1 MVVLRA
7 VFVPHFF
14 GGDRGESRL
23 SRARPLGRCNRP
35 DRSDGTRGRNR
46 CNGDGRSRRR
56 NGRNGR
62 NGRNRSDG
70 RNGTDG
76 SRGCNGRHRCN
87 GRGGDG
93 GDLRFCFGIFYA
105 ERAGNGGRAAHI

>member
-7 VFVPHFF
+7 VFVPRFF

-35 DRSDGTRGRNR
+35 DRTRGRNRSDGRNR
-46 CNGDGRSRRR
+46 CNGDGRSRRSDR
-56 NGRNGR
+56 CV
-62 NGRNRSDG
+62 GRNRS
-70 RNGTDG
+70 
-76 SRGCNGRHRCN
+76 N

-93 GDLRFCFGIFYA
+93 RDLRFCFGIFYA
-105 ERAGNGGRAAHI
+105 ERAGNGGCAAHI